1 MAGLSSTYM
10 RQGRWKDVEVLA
22 LHVGN
27 SRQAMLGPDNPVTL
41 AALSSLVGVYKGQAR
56 RKQAES
62 LAIELVDMKKNILS
76 DSHPKTLRTIRD
88 LTCMWQA

>member
-1 MAGLSSTYM
+1 
-10 RQGRWKDVEVLA
+10 
-22 LHVGN
+22 
-27 SRQAMLGPDNPVTL
+27 MLGPDNPVTL